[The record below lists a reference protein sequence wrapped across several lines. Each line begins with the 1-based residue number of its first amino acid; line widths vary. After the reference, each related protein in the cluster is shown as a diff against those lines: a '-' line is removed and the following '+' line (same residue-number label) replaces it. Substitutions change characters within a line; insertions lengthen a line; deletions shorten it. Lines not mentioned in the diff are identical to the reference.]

1 MKSGVFLLFLGVMLG
16 SLASIGALRYS
27 GFLRVVEPAVPALEV
42 NGVAVS
48 QEFFN
53 SRLRAYAGQ
62 DVLAQLVQQLLI
74 EGAANKFGIKLDA
87 DEQRDLKASI
97 RQVAD
102 NSDASEYLESE
113 RRTQLLI
120 RKLAMREVPESE
132 VRRVF
137 DLFQEEL
144 RRFEISVIVV
154 LTESEA
160 RAILKK
166 LEEGVVSF
174 EDLVRVYSLDP
185 SNGGKMGFLT
195 KAALRSKLGVSATN
209 TILKMKPNTVAGPM
223 YCSQGLM
230 VVKLGRVLTTFEELR
245 DYVVDI
251 FVNARRTA
259 LSHELMQDAKIRSP
273 FLDQSVTHGLSDP
286 GTPSSPVPPAI
297 PGKLMLDAPDK
308 STGPRSKTL
317 PKPEKSSS
325 QVRDLPSPKVSIP

>member
-1 MKSGVFLLFLGVMLG
+1 MRSGVFLLSLGVMLG
-16 SLASIGALRYS
+16 SLMSIGALHYS
-27 GFLRVVEPAVPALEV
+27 GFLRAVDPSVTVLAV
-42 NGVAVS
+42 NDTTVS

-62 DVLAQLVQQLLI
+62 NVLAQLVQQLLV
-74 EGAANKFGIKLDA
+74 EEAASKFGIALNA
-87 DEQRDLKASI
+87 SEQRDLKASI
-97 RQVAD
+97 RHLAD
-102 NSDASEYLESE
+102 NTEAREYLESE

-154 LTESEA
+154 LTESDA
-160 RAILKK
+160 RTVMKK

-195 KAALRSKLGVSATN
+195 KATLRSKLGVRATDI
-209 TILKMKPNTVAGPM
+209 ILRMRPNTVAGPM

-230 VVKLGRVLTTFEELR
+230 VVKLGRVLTTYEELR

-251 FVNARRTA
+251 FVNARRAA
-259 LSHELMQDAKIRSP
+259 LSNELMKDAKIRSP
-273 FLDQSVTHGLSDP
+273 FLDLSVTHGLSDP
-286 GTPSSPVPPAI
+286 GTPSSPVSPAT
-297 PGKLMLDAPDK
+297 PGKPVLDAPDK

-317 PKPEKSSS
+317 PKPKKSSS
-325 QVRDLPSPKVSIP
+325 QVPDLPSPKATLP